1 MSDTFQSASR
11 PEITAAVSAVAGEL
25 FSRCGRHVFNITRDQ
40 FDSCLL
46 TIAHKYLP
54 PEAGEPD
61 AEALLRSLRVED
73 LVLARACA
81 AGDEDAW
88 TQFMTRFREHLYEAA
103 LGIVREASKAKDLA
117 DSLYGDLYG
126 TQEREGRRMSKLAM
140 YMGRG
145 SLEGWLR
152 TVLAQEYVNRYRSQR
167 RLVSLE
173 EEEEAGSHFAA
184 PEQTPVP
191 A

>member
-1 MSDTFQSASR
+1 
-11 PEITAAVSAVAGEL
+11 
-25 FSRCGRHVFNITRDQ
+25 
-40 FDSCLL
+40 
-46 TIAHKYLP
+46 
-54 PEAGEPD
+54 
-61 AEALLRSLRVED
+61 
-73 LVLARACA
+73 
-81 AGDEDAW
+81 
-88 TQFMTRFREHLYEAA
+88 
-103 LGIVREASKAKDLA
+103 VREASKAKDLA

-191 A
+191 AADPRLDSAVDEALATLDPESRTILSAYYLDGRKLAEIGRMLGFHEATASRKLERITKGLRRAIREALVRQGMSKRQAEEALEVDVRDLSINVRERLSQESGP